1 MTNLITE
8 LLDFRKFTQNH
19 VILHLA
25 SQDICLMLEEI
36 YLTFTDYAQQRKI
49 DYTFESEPKNILCW
63 IDRIQMEKVFFNLL
77 SNAFKYTPDGGSI
90 RLKACIQGNQLII
103 QTTDSGTGIPENE
116 KQRIFERFFQGEDQ
130 KGQEKYPGTG
140 IGLAL
145 TKTLSKH
152 IMEQSR

>member
-63 IDRIQMEKVFFNLL
+63 IDRTQMEKVFFNLL

-130 KGQEKYPGTG
+130 KDKKNIP
-140 IGLAL
+140 
-145 TKTLSKH
+145 
-152 IMEQSR
+152 EQASDWP